1 MYFLTLL
8 RIFCKNYKMS
18 DRLCDWWA
26 GTRSVIGEYP
36 LLPDPYELS
45 HVAVGD
51 TKVGM
56 QPTKIIT

>member
-1 MYFLTLL
+1 ML

-18 DRLCDWWA
+18 DRLCDWWE